1 MIFATRILQIAQRK
15 KTSKISFYV
24 NALHINIAVQHER
37 GSGGISP
44 PGMRAPRET
53 AKTKSEVAR
62 EHARNVPTGD
72 ALIKA
77 SVIFSRALSS
87 AQRRAD
93 DRMSQS
99 VFEPR
104 RRVE

>member
-1 MIFATRILQIAQRK
+1 MIFATRIHQIAQMK

-24 NALHINIAVQHER
+24 NTLHINIAVRHER

-44 PGMRAPRET
+44 PDMRAPHET
-53 AKTKSEVAR
+53 EKTRTEVAR
-62 EHARNVPTGD
+62 EQARNVPTGD
-72 ALIKA
+72 SLIKA
-77 SVIFSRALSS
+77 SVIVSRALSS
-87 AQRRAD
+87 AHRRAD

-99 VFEPR
+99 AFEPR